1 MPGWYDGGV
10 TDLAVE
16 AVGRLVSGF
25 ERARDPVAAA
35 PMAAYM
41 RHQFEFLGLPRP
53 ARDALQRSAWAGLD
67 RPDSATLA
75 AVVRAC
81 WERPEREYQ
90 YAACDYLIRHQA
102 VAAVD
107 PGLIDIVRELVTSK
121 SWWDTV
127 DALASRVAGPLVAR
141 DPGLVATMRAWGG
154 DPNVWVARTALLHQ
168 LHYKDR
174 TDAALLF
181 ELCERRAGDREF
193 FIRKAI
199 GWALREY
206 SKTDAD
212 AVRGFVRDH
221 AGGLS
226 GLSQR
231 EALKWLERRRP
242 PVDADRARRETRA
255 GQ

>member
-10 TDLAVE
+10 TELAVE
-16 AVGRLVSGF
+16 VVARLVGAF
-25 ERARDPVAAA
+25 EPARDPVAAQ
-35 PMAAYM
+35 PMVAYM

-53 ARDALQRSAWAGLD
+53 ARDALQRTAWAGLD
-67 RPDSATLA
+67 RPDPPTLA
-75 AVVRAC
+75 AVARAC

-90 YAACDYLIRHQA
+90 YAACDYLIRHR
-102 VAAVD
+102 AAAAAESGFTEV
-107 PGLIDIVRELVTSK
+107 VRELVTSK

-141 DPGLVATMRAWGG
+141 HPALVVTMRAWGD
-154 DPNVWVARTALLHQ
+154 DPNFWVARTALLHQ
-168 LHYKDR
+168 LHYRER

-181 ELCERRAGDREF
+181 ELCERRAADREF

-212 AVRGFVRDH
+212 AVRGFVCDH
-221 AGGLS
+221 AEVLS
-226 GLSQR
+226 GLSQK
-231 EALKWLERRRP
+231 EALKWLERRAKR
-242 PVDADRARRETRA
+242 
-255 GQ
+255 